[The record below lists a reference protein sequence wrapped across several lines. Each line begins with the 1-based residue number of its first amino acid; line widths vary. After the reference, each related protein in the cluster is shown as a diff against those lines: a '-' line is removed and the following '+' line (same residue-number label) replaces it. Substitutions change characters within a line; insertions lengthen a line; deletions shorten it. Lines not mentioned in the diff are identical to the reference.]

1 MNAEKFSE
9 AMGELDSRY
18 VDEAVSY
25 KKKAGKPRRLKWGA
39 VAACLALVLFTAVLR
54 KGLLR
59 FMRLYR

>member
-1 MNAEKFSE
+1 
-9 AMGELDSRY
+9 MGELDSRY
-18 VDEAVSY
+18 VDEAVRY
-25 KKKAGKPRRLKWGA
+25 KKKARKPRRLKWGV